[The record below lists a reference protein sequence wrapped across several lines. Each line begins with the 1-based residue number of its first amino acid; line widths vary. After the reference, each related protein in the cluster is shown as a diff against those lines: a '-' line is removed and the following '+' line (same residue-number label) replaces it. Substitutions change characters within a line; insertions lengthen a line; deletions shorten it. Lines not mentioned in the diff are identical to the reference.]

1 MFGAL
6 IPSAMN
12 KKKLNTQNG
21 KKKNKN
27 NNILRAGSRS
37 SRQIL
42 SALNAARDSYSIATY
57 LASYCPPWI
66 LEEDGHQLLFI
77 TA

>member
-12 KKKLNTQNG
+12 KKKLNT
-21 KKKNKN
+21 KREKKNKN

-66 LEEDGHQLLFI
+66 LEEDGRQLLFI